1 MFRQVVTENTNFK
14 LQRNRSDRTA
24 GRTIERLLEE
34 NYNVN
39 VTKVSPSSYCL
50 MAHLQVRKKNLI

>member
-1 MFRQVVTENTNFK
+1 MFRQAFTENINFK

-24 GRTIERLLEE
+24 GRTIERLLEH

-39 VTKVSPSSYCL
+39 VTRVSPSSYCL
-50 MAHLQVRKKNLI
+50 MAHLQVRTKYEI